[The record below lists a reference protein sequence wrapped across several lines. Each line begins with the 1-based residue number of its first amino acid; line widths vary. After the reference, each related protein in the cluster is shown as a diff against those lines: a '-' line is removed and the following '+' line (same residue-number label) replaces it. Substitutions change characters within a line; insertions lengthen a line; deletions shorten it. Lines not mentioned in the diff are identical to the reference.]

1 MTKKEFLEELEELLI
16 DADEDNKENSITYY
30 DEMIE
35 DFKENGLTE
44 EEAIRK
50 IGEPKDIVKS
60 ILGEESI
67 VYKEVSGKLK
77 ILIMVLLIL
86 GLPIWGSL
94 LFALVALILG
104 VLMIILCGY
113 VVIWCVP
120 FMVGTFSLGS
130 LVFGVIS
137 MIGSFV
143 LMGQNLEL
151 GIFQLGFG
159 ISSMGLFIALAILTF
174 KISKYF
180 IKATKWFSKWLKE
193 KTKNVFEVKICRI

>member
-86 GLPIWGSL
+86 GLPIWGSV

-120 FMVGTFSLGS
+120 FMAGTFSLGS

>member
-86 GLPIWGSL
+86 GLPIWGSV

-120 FMVGTFSLGS
+120 FMAGTFSLGS

-151 GIFQLGFG
+151 GIFQLGLG